1 VAETGDDG
9 AAGLL
14 LTDVLL
20 PPDYPSPHGDV
31 PVKKPARSK
40 KSKDARTLRPAA
52 AQPVA
57 RIAVDLP
64 LAHLDRP
71 FDYLVPERLADQAR
85 PGVRVRVRFAG
96 KLTDGFLIERAEASG
111 HQGSL
116 RYLDR
121 VVSAEPVLT
130 PEIAGLA
137 RAVADRY
144 AGTLADVLRLAV
156 PQRHAATEAAGGAPR
171 PGGDR
176 NDGDRDDGAAQEPGG
191 NHEPAGDPEP
201 AGDLEPAGDPEPGGD
216 LEPSGNPALPA
227 RPAPGP
233 WGRYPAGGSFLDA
246 LAAGRPARAAWT
258 ALPGATWPDEIARAA
273 VTVASA
279 GRGVVIVVPDARDLA
294 RVDQALAAFLPAAAT
309 AQARARRDAGYV
321 TLTADLGPAER
332 YRRWLAALRGEARIV
347 AGTRAA
353 MFAPVRNL
361 GLVVLWDDGDDLHA
375 EPRAPYPHAREV
387 LALRAHRAGA
397 AALIGGFARTPELAQ
412 LVAAGWA
419 HQLGPDR
426 ATVRGTAPRVR
437 PAADDNELHR
447 DQGATTARLPA
458 LALRTAREALA
469 AGPVLIQ
476 VPRRG
481 YLAGIACARCRAQAR
496 CTRQVGGAQCN
507 GPLRLSAPHAAP
519 DCRWCGALATTPG
532 DTGPGGTGADG
543 TGSAGAGSRNAGPG
557 GWRCPHCGHDR
568 LRATVTG
575 AARTAEELGRAFPG
589 VKVRTSGGDL
599 VLPEVPAQPA
609 LVIATPGAEPLA
621 DYAAALLL
629 DGWALLSRPSLR
641 AAEETLRRWLA
652 AAALVRPDGT
662 VLVHADAAL
671 PAAQALIR
679 WDPVTFAQRDLAER
693 AELGFPPAVRMAAV
707 SGEPAAVASVIA
719 GLDREFEVLGPVPLE
734 QPARQSPQQAAQ
746 PPGEQVQALVRAP
759 RAEGAALARAL
770 QAAQAGRSA
779 RKEGGGVRVRLDPA
793 ELI

>member
-1 VAETGDDG
+1 MADTWDEGT
-9 AAGLL
+9 AGLL
-14 LTDVLL
+14 LSDL
-20 PPDYPSPHGDV
+20 
-31 PVKKPARSK
+31 PARVAAADIAPEK
-40 KSKDARTLRPAA
+40 EQVPPGRRTKAKDARTLRPAA
-52 AQPVA
+52 DRPVG
-57 RIAVDLP
+57 RIAVDLS

-71 FDYLVPERLADQAR
+71 FDYLVPERLADRAR
-85 PGVRVRVRFAG
+85 PGVRVRIRFAG
-96 KLTDGFLIERAEASG
+96 QLTDGFLVERAEKSE

-121 VVSAEPVLT
+121 VVSDEQVLT
-130 PEIAGLA
+130 EEILGLA

-156 PQRHAATEAAGGAPR
+156 PQRHAATEAAAAKLNSSKLNSAAGASATR
-171 PGGDR
+171 GSAR
-176 NDGDRDDGAAQEPGG
+176 RVADGEPGG
-191 NHEPAGDPEP
+191 ARGP
-201 AGDLEPAGDPEPGGD
+201 
-216 LEPSGNPALPA
+216 LPP
-227 RPAPGP
+227 RPDAGP
-233 WGRYPAGGSFLDA
+233 WSRYPAGPSFLGA
-246 LAAGRPARAAWT
+246 LAACRPARAAWT
-258 ALPGATWPDEIARAA
+258 ALPGAGWPEEIARAA
-273 VTVASA
+273 VTTASA

-294 RVDQALAAFLPAAAT
+294 RVDEALAAFVPAVHGEPYVTAAGESV
-309 AQARARRDAGYV
+309 QPAGYV

-332 YRRWLAALRGEARIV
+332 YRRWLAALHGDALIV

-353 MFAPVRNL
+353 MFAPVRDL

-375 EPRAPYPHAREV
+375 EPHAPYPNAREV

-397 AALIGGFARTPELAQ
+397 AALIGGFARTTELTQ
-412 LVAAGWA
+412 LVRAGWA
-419 HQLGPDR
+419 HELGPSR
-426 ATVRGTAPRVR
+426 ATLRAAAPRVR
-437 PAADDNELHR
+437 PAADDKELHR
-447 DQGATTARLPA
+447 DEAATIARLPS
-458 LALRTAREALA
+458 LALRTAREALQ

-496 CTRQVGGAQCN
+496 CTRQTDATGAQCN
-507 GPLRLSAPHAAP
+507 GPLRLSGPHAAP
-519 DCRWCGALATTPG
+519 DCRWCGALATGQRTTGQGSTVPSTTG
-532 DTGPGGTGADG
+532 PATTGPATTGPGG
-543 TGSAGAGSRNAGPG
+543 
-557 GWRCPHCGHDR
+557 WLCPRCGHDK
-568 LRATVTG
+568 LRATITG

-599 VLPEVPAQPA
+599 VLPRVSGQPA

-641 AAEETLRRWLA
+641 AGEETLRRWLA

-671 PAAQALIR
+671 PATQALIR
-679 WDPVTFAQRDLAER
+679 WDPVTFAERDLAER

-707 SGEPAAVASVIA
+707 TGEPAAVATVISSLASAVESSAAA
-719 GLDREFEVLGPVPLE
+719 GSAFGGRTFEVLGPVPFD
-734 QPARQSPQQAAQ
+734 QSAE
-746 PPGEQVQALVRAP
+746 PGNDQVRALVRAP
-759 RAEGAALARAL
+759 RADSAALARAL

-779 RKEGGGVRVRLDPA
+779 RKEGGGVRVQLDPP